1 MKKAL
6 ITGITGQDG
15 AYLAS
20 LLLGK
25 GYSVTATHRRSSSPN
40 FWRIEYLGIRE
51 HPRLKL
57 LELDLVDLP
66 SCIRIVEAAEPDE
79 IYNLAAQTH
88 VGFSFEHPVTTAH
101 MTGLGPMHLLEAIRL
116 VNPRIRYYQASSA
129 EMFGKVQAVPQ
140 SETTPFY
147 PRSPYGVSKV
157 FAHWMT
163 VNYRESYGLFGCT
176 GILFNHESPLRG
188 LEFVTRKITDGVARI
203 ALTQGPAIELGN
215 LNAKRDWGY
224 ALEYVEGMWRMLQ
237 ARDPD
242 TYVLATNRT
251 ETVRDFATMSFRA
264 AGMEVDWVGRGEN
277 ERGVSPVDGRELVRI
292 NPAFYRPAEVDL
304 LQGDSGKA
312 QRLLGWR
319 CATSL
324 EGLCAI
330 MVGADLARVER
341 ALAVEALDAR
351 GGRADIVVNGHAPL
365 ADELLR
371 VRSANGAQAMSA

>member
-6 ITGITGQDG
+6 VTGITGQDG
-15 AYLAS
+15 AYLTS

-25 GYSVTATHRRSSSPN
+25 GYHVTATYRRSSSPN

-51 HPRLKL
+51 HPRLTL
-57 LELDLVDLP
+57 MELDVVDLP
-66 SCIRIVEAAEPDE
+66 SCIRVVEAVQPEE

-88 VGFSFEHPVTTAH
+88 VGFSFEHPLTTVH
-101 MTGLGPMHLLEAIRL
+101 MTGLGPVHLLEAIRL

-140 SETTPFY
+140 DELTPLY

-163 VNYRESYGLFGCT
+163 VNYRESFGLFGCT

-203 ALTQGPAIELGN
+203 ALRQGPAIELGN
-215 LNAKRDWGY
+215 LNARRDWGF

-237 ARDPD
+237 AERPD

-264 AGMEVDWVGRGEN
+264 AGMDVVWVGRDED
-277 ERGVSPVDGRELVRI
+277 ERGISPVDGRELVRI

-304 LQGDSGKA
+304 LQGDSSKA
-312 QRLLGWR
+312 QRVLGWR
-319 CATSL
+319 CATTL
-324 EGLCAI
+324 EELCAI

-341 ALAVEALDAR
+341 ALAVERLGA
-351 GGRADIVVNGHAPL
+351 GRPAFAANGAHAPER
-365 ADELLR
+365 AR
-371 VRSANGAQAMSA
+371 HTNGAQALPA

>member
-25 GYSVTATHRRSSSPN
+25 GYSVTATYRRSSSPN
-40 FWRIEYLGIRE
+40 FWRIEYLGIRD
-51 HPRLKL
+51 HPRLTL
-57 LELDLVDLP
+57 LELDVVDLP
-66 SCIRIVEAAEPDE
+66 SCIRIVEAAAPDE
-79 IYNLAAQTH
+79 VYNLAAQTH
-88 VGFSFEHPVTTAH
+88 VGFSFEHPLTTVH
-101 MTGLGPMHLLEAIRL
+101 MTGLGPVHLLEAIRL
-116 VNPRIRYYQASSA
+116 TNPRIRYYQASSA

-163 VNYRESYGLFGCT
+163 VNYRESFGLFGCT

-203 ALTQGPAIELGN
+203 ALRDGGPIELGN

-237 ARDPD
+237 AERPD
-242 TYVLATNRT
+242 SYVLATNRT

-264 AGMEVDWVGRGEN
+264 VGIEVDWVGRGEN
-277 ERGVSPVDGRELVRI
+277 ERGVSAVDGRELVRI

-304 LQGDSGKA
+304 LQGDSTKA
-312 QRLLGWR
+312 QQILGWR
-319 CATSL
+319 CPTSL

-330 MVGADLARVER
+330 MVGADLERVER
-341 ALAVEALDAR
+341 ELAVESLDAR
-351 GGRADIVVNGHAPL
+351 GAGRPGIALNGPPPADDRRRTGT
-365 ADELLR
+365 
-371 VRSANGAQAMSA
+371 NGAAALPA